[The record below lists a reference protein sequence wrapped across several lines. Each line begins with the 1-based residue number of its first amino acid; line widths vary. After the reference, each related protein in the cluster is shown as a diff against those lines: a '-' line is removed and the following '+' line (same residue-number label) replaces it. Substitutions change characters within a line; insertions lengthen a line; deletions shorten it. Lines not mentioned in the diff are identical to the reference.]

1 MTSDPS
7 SATGRGHD
15 GGDTTGGEAE
25 AGAEEAVAGGT
36 EGRSYTHPQGQMGGQ
51 EGQEGEKTM
60 CRYLCKVTMYL
71 YFYYIYSYVLSP
83 SPRSRGVNVLG
94 ASVAKLRRL

>member
-7 SATGRGHD
+7 SATGRAH

-51 EGQEGEKTM
+51 EGQEEQKTM

-71 YFYYIYSYVLSP
+71 YSFNIFVFIYILIAFICSYLS
-83 SPRSRGVNVLG
+83 
-94 ASVAKLRRL
+94 

>member
-7 SATGRGHD
+7 SATRGGH
-15 GGDTTGGEAE
+15 GGDTTGEEAE

-51 EGQEGEKTM
+51 EGQEEARRKQ
-60 CRYLCKVTMYL
+60 CVD
-71 YFYYIYSYVLSP
+71 IY
-83 SPRSRGVNVLG
+83 
-94 ASVAKLRRL
+94 AK

>member
-7 SATGRGHD
+7 SATRRGHD
-15 GGDTTGGEAE
+15 GDTTGEEAE

-94 ASVAKLRRL
+94 ASVAKLRRLM

>member
-7 SATGRGHD
+7 SATRRGHD

-71 YFYYIYSYVLSP
+71 YFYISIDMF
-83 SPRSRGVNVLG
+83 
-94 ASVAKLRRL
+94 

>member
-15 GGDTTGGEAE
+15 GDTTSGEAE

-83 SPRSRGVNVLG
+83 SPRSRGVNVCC

>member
-7 SATGRGHD
+7 SATRGGHD

-36 EGRSYTHPQGQMGGQ
+36 EGRPHTHHQGQMGGQ
-51 EGQEGEKTM
+51 EGQEEQKTM

-71 YFYYIYSYVLSP
+71 YFYYIHMF
-83 SPRSRGVNVLG
+83 
-94 ASVAKLRRL
+94 

>member
-7 SATGRGHD
+7 SATRRGHD
-15 GGDTTGGEAE
+15 GDTTGGEAE

-36 EGRSYTHPQGQMGGQ
+36 EVRPHTHPQGQMGGQ
-51 EGQEGEKTM
+51 EGQEGENTI

>member
-1 MTSDPS
+1 MTSDPIS
-7 SATGRGHD
+7 TTGRGH
-15 GGDTTGGEAE
+15 GGDTAGEEAE

-36 EGRSYTHPQGQMGGQ
+36 EGRSHTHPQGQMGGQ
-51 EGQEGEKTM
+51 EGQEEEKTM

>member
-7 SATGRGHD
+7 SATRGGH
-15 GGDTTGGEAE
+15 GGDTTRGEAE

-36 EGRSYTHPQGQMGGQ
+36 EGRPYTHPQGQMGGQ

-60 CRYLCKVTMYL
+60 CRYLCKVTMYFCIIIFIL
-71 YFYYIYSYVLSP
+71 YSYMFY
-83 SPRSRGVNVLG
+83 
-94 ASVAKLRRL
+94 

>member
-1 MTSDPS
+1 MGVVTSDPS
-7 SATGRGHD
+7 SATRGGHD
-15 GGDTTGGEAE
+15 GGDTTSGEAE

-71 YFYYIYSYVLSP
+71 YSFNI
-83 SPRSRGVNVLG
+83 
-94 ASVAKLRRL
+94 SVQNSTS